1 MNQYGLIGFPLGHSF
16 SKKYFDKK
24 FREEGIGDS
33 CFDLYPIE
41 DISGIREF
49 VQCNSIKGFSVTI
62 PYKEAIIKYLDV
74 VDNTAKA
81 IGAVNSV
88 KAVFDDGKLFLKGY
102 NTDYIGFVEPLK
114 LFVKDTDIKGALILG
129 TGGASKA
136 VDYALKDIGFE
147 TTFISR
153 GRCKGV
159 VYADISK
166 EIIDS
171 VSVIVNTTPLGTF
184 PDTESCPDIPYH
196 MLTQDHLVYDLVY
209 NPAETLFIKNAK
221 AYGARFING
230 QRMLEV
236 QADASWRI
244 WND

>member
-24 FREEGIGDS
+24 FREEGIDDC

-41 DISGIREF
+41 DISGIRAF
-49 VQCNSIKGFSVTI
+49 VQCNSVKGFSVTI
-62 PYKEAIIKYLDV
+62 PYKEAIIKYLDSI
-74 VDNTAKA
+74 DDTAKA

-102 NTDYIGFVEPLK
+102 NTDYIGFAEPLRLLINAMDRK
-114 LFVKDTDIKGALILG
+114 KALILG

-136 VDYALKDIGFE
+136 VDYALKDMGFE
-147 TTFISR
+147 TVFVSR
-153 GRCKGV
+153 DSDRGI
-159 VYADISK
+159 VYSDISK

-171 VSVIVNTTPLGTF
+171 VSIIVNTTPLGTF

-196 MLTQDHLVYDLVY
+196 MLTHDHLVYDLVY
-209 NPAETLFIKNAK
+209 NPAETLFIKKSKGN
-221 AYGARFING
+221 GARFVNG
-230 QRMLEV
+230 QCMLET
-236 QADASWRI
+236 QADVSWRI